1 MIVSQATRAAGASSN
16 LPYKLSYYYGFWKM
30 YGLFPITVQSILV
43 LILSATVLLLVPPL
57 PLSLDNL
64 VLPDILEA

>member
-1 MIVSQATRAAGASSN
+1 
-16 LPYKLSYYYGFWKM
+16 M
-30 YGLFPITVQSILV
+30 YGLFPITAQSILV
-43 LILSATVLLLVPPL
+43 LILSATVVLLVPPF